1 MVSSGTAAVRTIC
14 APHPMQRIAPTLDP
28 VGTPQCA
35 SIRPTRHLRNC
46 SVVTLTLKAVGTIW
60 AGKHGPFGTRVPR
73 VYNLRQCRN
82 QRADEKR
89 RPLRVAARGLI
100 RAPRAR
106 GAPDLGACLRLLLAL
121 EPLSISSE
129 ARWNS
134 TASSIRASFVNR
146 SLHSFAMRSQSTA
159 Y

>member
-1 MVSSGTAAVRTIC
+1 
-14 APHPMQRIAPTLDP
+14 MQRIAPTLDL

-35 SIRPTRHLRNC
+35 SIRPRRYLRNC

-60 AGKHGPFGTRVPR
+60 AGTHGASAPGFRVH
-73 VYNLRQCRN
+73 NLRLRRN

-89 RPLRVAARGLI
+89 RPLRVTARGLI
-100 RAPRAR
+100 CAPRAR
-106 GAPDLGACLRLLLAL
+106 GALDLGACLRLLLAL
-121 EPLSISSE
+121 EPLSISSA